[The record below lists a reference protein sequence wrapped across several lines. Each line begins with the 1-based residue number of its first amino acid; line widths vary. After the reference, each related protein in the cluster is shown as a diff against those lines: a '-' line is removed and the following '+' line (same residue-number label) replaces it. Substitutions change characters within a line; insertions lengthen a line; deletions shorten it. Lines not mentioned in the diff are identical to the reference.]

1 MKESSKNRSNKN
13 SKSRN
18 SRNRNQQKKRTY
30 WILLIVLLIV
40 LAAGIAAAVLLS
52 RQKDTQTS
60 GNASVDPNASAWDD
74 GVESGTPQSI
84 EENILVPG
92 YSGAEM
98 KAGDTTLNLRIG
110 NPEENTCYLQATLE
124 LTDGT
129 VLYESGLLE
138 PGTGFEQIEL
148 NQTLEAGTYEALV
161 HYQGYSM
168 EEEPQQLN
176 ASDSAFTLTVTP

>member
-1 MKESSKNRSNKN
+1 M
-13 SKSRN
+13 
-18 SRNRNQQKKRTY
+18 
-30 WILLIVLLIV
+30 VLLIV
-40 LAAGIAAAVLLS
+40 ILIAGIAAAVYFS
-52 RQKDTQTS
+52 RQKDPETG
-60 GNASVDPNASAWDD
+60 GNAYVDADASAWDD
-74 GVESGTPQSI
+74 GIDTEEPREIT
-84 EENILVPG
+84 ENILVPG

-98 KAGDTTLNLRIG
+98 KAGDTTLSLRIG
-110 NPEENTCYLQATLE
+110 NPEENTCYLQATLQLE
-124 LTDGT
+124 DGT

-168 EEEPQQLN
+168 DEERSELN

>member
-1 MKESSKNRSNKN
+1 MKDK
-13 SKSRN
+13 
-18 SRNRNQQKKRTY
+18 KKRY
-30 WILLIVLLIV
+30 WTLLVLLIV
-40 LAAGIAAAVLLS
+40 ILIAGIAAAVYFS
-52 RQKDTQTS
+52 RQKDPETG
-60 GNASVDPNASAWDD
+60 GNAYVYADASAWDD
-74 GVESGTPQSI
+74 GIDTEEPREIT
-84 EENILVPG
+84 ENILVPG

-98 KAGDTTLNLRIG
+98 KAGDTTLSLRIG
-110 NPEENTCYLQATLE
+110 NPEENTCYLQATLQLE
-124 LTDGT
+124 DGT

-168 EEEPQQLN
+168 DEERSELN

>member
-1 MKESSKNRSNKN
+1 MKDK
-13 SKSRN
+13 
-18 SRNRNQQKKRTY
+18 KKRY
-30 WILLIVLLIV
+30 WTLLVLLIV
-40 LAAGIAAAVLLS
+40 ILIAGIAAAVNFS
-52 RQKDTQTS
+52 RQKDPETG
-60 GNASVDPNASAWDD
+60 GNAYVDADASAWDD
-74 GVESGTPQSI
+74 GIDTEEPREIT
-84 EENILVPG
+84 ENILVPG

-98 KAGDTTLNLRIG
+98 KAGDTTLSLRIG
-110 NPEENTCYLQATLE
+110 NPEENTCYLQATLQLE
-124 LTDGT
+124 DGT

-168 EEEPQQLN
+168 DEERSELN

>member
-1 MKESSKNRSNKN
+1 MKDK
-13 SKSRN
+13 
-18 SRNRNQQKKRTY
+18 KKRY
-30 WILLIVLLIV
+30 WTLWVLLIV
-40 LAAGIAAAVLLS
+40 ILIAGIAAAVYFS
-52 RQKDTQTS
+52 RQKDPETG
-60 GNASVDPNASAWDD
+60 GNAYVDADASAWDD
-74 GVESGTPQSI
+74 GIDTEEPREIT
-84 EENILVPG
+84 ENILVPG

-98 KAGDTTLNLRIG
+98 KAGDTTLSLRIG
-110 NPEENTCYLQATLE
+110 NPEENTCYLQATLQLE
-124 LTDGT
+124 DGT

-168 EEEPQQLN
+168 DEERSELN

>member
-1 MKESSKNRSNKN
+1 MKD
-13 SKSRN
+13 
-18 SRNRNQQKKRTY
+18 KKKGY
-30 WILLIVLLIV
+30 WTLLVLLIV
-40 LAAGIAAAVLLS
+40 ILIAGIAAAVYFS
-52 RQKDTQTS
+52 RQKDPETG
-60 GNASVDPNASAWDD
+60 GNAYVDADASAWDD
-74 GVESGTPQSI
+74 GIDTEEPREIT
-84 EENILVPG
+84 ENILVPG

-98 KAGDTTLNLRIG
+98 KAGDTTLSLRIG
-110 NPEENTCYLQATLE
+110 NPEENTCYLQATLQLE
-124 LTDGT
+124 DGT

-168 EEEPQQLN
+168 DEERSELN

>member
-1 MKESSKNRSNKN
+1 MKDK
-13 SKSRN
+13 
-18 SRNRNQQKKRTY
+18 KKRY
-30 WILLIVLLIV
+30 WTLLVLFIVILI
-40 LAAGIAAAVLLS
+40 AGIAAAVYFS
-52 RQKDTQTS
+52 RQKDPETG
-60 GNASVDPNASAWDD
+60 GNAYVDADASAWDD
-74 GVESGTPQSI
+74 GIDTEEPREIT
-84 EENILVPG
+84 ENILVPG

-98 KAGDTTLNLRIG
+98 KAGDTTLSLRIG
-110 NPEENTCYLQATLE
+110 NPEENTCYLQATLQLE
-124 LTDGT
+124 DGT

-168 EEEPQQLN
+168 DEERSELN